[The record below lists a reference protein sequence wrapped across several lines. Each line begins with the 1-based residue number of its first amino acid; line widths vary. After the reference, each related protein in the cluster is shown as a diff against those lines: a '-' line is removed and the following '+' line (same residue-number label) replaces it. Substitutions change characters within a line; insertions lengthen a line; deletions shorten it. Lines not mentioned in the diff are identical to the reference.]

1 MNIQSI
7 IVFNKHLF
15 SNIIT
20 PILFIWFGTFPA
32 YANDSNM
39 TSDSEFEKIVQNYT
53 ACIRRH
59 RENEVTAIDEGIS
72 EIEQTIQTY
81 TTRLLSGEGGKAD
94 WLSLIKITGNLLN
107 NISTLMQS
115 IPQAKQSIL
124 QEIQKLRKQQMS
136 NAKTIEEAEQY
147 RAIMRLYIKEFRK
160 LNTNEKQLN
169 NLYKKLKHQQECY
182 GATLQQ

>member
-15 SNIIT
+15 SNIIA
-20 PILFIWFGTFPA
+20 PIFFIWFGTFPA
-32 YANDSNM
+32 YANDSNV
-39 TSDSEFEKIVQNYT
+39 TSDSELEKIVQNYT

-59 RENEVTAIDEGIS
+59 KENEVTATDEGIS

-81 TTRLLSGEGGKAD
+81 TTRLLSGEGSKAD
-94 WLSLIKITGNLLN
+94 WLSLIKITDNLLN

-124 QEIQKLRKQQMS
+124 QEIQKIKQQMS

-160 LNTNEKQLN
+160 LNANEKQLN
-169 NLYKKLKHQQECY
+169 NLYKKLKHQQKCY